1 MKLPW
6 RGSGKFEMNFRNKYH
21 STDNPGRFQEEN
33 QMGREFFVWYS
44 RNFGIS
50 TIPLLTKSEGACMKN
65 AGQFEI
71 F

>member
-33 QMGREFFVWYS
+33 QIGREFFVWYS

-50 TIPLLTKSEGACMKN
+50 KLEGACMKN